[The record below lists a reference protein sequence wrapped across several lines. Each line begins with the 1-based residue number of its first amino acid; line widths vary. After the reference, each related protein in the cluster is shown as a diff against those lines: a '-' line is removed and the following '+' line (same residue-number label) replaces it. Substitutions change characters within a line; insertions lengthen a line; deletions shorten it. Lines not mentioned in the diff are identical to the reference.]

1 MKIKLYSIAL
11 AIITSSAAMAQDSTT
26 TKTTTVNPNG
36 STQTKIETT
45 TGSGTLTEYVP
56 GTTFIM
62 KETSGPV
69 TYVYGKTVAYVTKSG
84 KVITENDMKTRIRV
98 GIPVSVQYVLDGS
111 NRVISRVVV
120 DD

>member
-11 AIITSSAAMAQDSTT
+11 AILASSAVMAQDSTT
-26 TKTTTVNPNG
+26 TKTTTVRPDG
-36 STQTKIETT
+36 SSQTKVETT

-56 GTTFIM
+56 GSTFIL

-69 TYVYGKTVAYVTKSG
+69 TYTYGKQVAYVTRG
-84 KVITENDMKTRIRV
+84 GQVISENDMKTRIRV
-98 GIPVSVQYVLDGS
+98 GVPVSVQYVTEGS